1 MKTVSDAFKAAQ
13 AASTSVSLRR
23 VSYKRRYWVEASKS
37 YAWEG
42 SWTVLPSSD
51 IVAVSPVTAKLDTEA
66 VNEYKV
72 SNVTL
77 QLKNADRRWAARNPF
92 GRFAKDSGS
101 PYYGYEPFWT
111 KFKIETGYTVEGVD
125 TYVPLFVG
133 VAVDFQ
139 TDGYSDNCQISVQG
153 LEALLINADAENVST
168 AVADETPSGTVNGT
182 NKDFTTINP
191 GVGVVSIVTV
201 DGFAKT
207 AGTEYTLGQMDDPT
221 LGAKIT
227 FVTAPTTGQVVKVS
241 YRYWKQNKSI
251 ESLVS
256 DLLLEAGIG
265 LGSQSINSVL
275 FPVGINNT
283 LTLTSQADFLA
294 GTVQTKTD
302 LLSSP
307 GDIKINR
314 LASGNGGI
322 IDNFDD
328 GDYTASPA
336 WTTALSVN
344 GGSVGLSV
352 VAGELRFNRS
362 QPVEGSASAY
372 VSTTDAVGAWQFK
385 TRFSGNAPS
394 GFLSRTSMYFFF
406 MSSALNGGAMPT
418 KNIPSDGYMVLLSWD
433 STGNKSLGLIKMTG
447 TTGTDLGSKSF
458 SWSADTNYTIRVTR
472 TSSGVITVY
481 VDGIQQLQATD
492 TTYTTATIAGF
503 ISDYGSTLGSYTCN
517 HYFDDFIFT
526 KKSIDATWES
536 AVVDFGATPTQF
548 GKADIVKTV
557 TGAASVAAYTAGST
571 DGISFDS
578 YSLVSSEGNVASA
591 LKRYMKVKLVLSED
605 SVDNTTATAHSFAL
619 QYKTTTTAV
628 RLAKFTGKTV
638 YDAIQDMGAFSN
650 YEWGFDTS
658 EVFFFRPKET
668 SATVDQALASGTN
681 LSDVSAINEGFD
693 RVFHEVQAEYGTFKI
708 TVSDNGLF
716 PSAPAPRFGKRRFT
730 IGSADILIAND
741 TDVATGIAIQFFEFL
756 SQPRRT
762 LKAKTKMMEW
772 LDLSDTV
779 SVTYRDAPGPWW
791 LGDTDVELGD
801 QANWLH
807 GPEANTIDGF
817 VGKVV
822 GYRHDTENKV
832 SEFDIEE
839 IL

>member
-1 MKTVSDAFKAAQ
+1 MKTVTDAFKAAQ
-13 AASTSVSLRR
+13 AASTSISLRR

-51 IVAVSPVTAKLDTEA
+51 IVSVSPVTAKLDTEA

-153 LEALLINADAENVST
+153 LEAMLINADAEKVST
-168 AVADETPSGTVNGT
+168 AVDDETPSGTVNGT
-182 NKDFTTINP
+182 NKDFTTVNP
-191 GVGVVSIVTV
+191 GVGVVSLVTV

-221 LGAKIT
+221 LGAKVT
-227 FVTAPTTGQVVKVS
+227 FATAPTGGQVVKVS

-294 GTVQTKTD
+294 GSVQTKTD

-336 WTTALSVN
+336 WSVYSPTASF
-344 GGSVGLSV
+344 SV
-352 VAGELRFNRS
+352 VSGSMRIRFLNS
-362 QPVEGSASAY
+362 GGGGFAY
-372 VSTTDAVGAWQFK
+372 TAHSGNVGVWDYK
-385 TRFSGNAPS
+385 VRFSGNLPTGALGAMSINFVFMCSSAYGSGVPQDGYFVRLYKYPS
-394 GFLSRTSMYFFF
+394 GSLNKIFLYKFTGPGAYTLLAGADFTLTAGTTYALRVSRT
-406 MSSALNGGAMPT
+406 
-418 KNIPSDGYMVLLSWD
+418 
-433 STGNKSLGLIKMTG
+433 
-447 TTGTDLGSKSF
+447 
-458 SWSADTNYTIRVTR
+458 
-472 TSSGVITVY
+472 TSGEMAIS
-481 VDGIQQLQATD
+481 VDGVQKILFTD
-492 TTYTTATIAGF
+492 TTYSTASNIF
-503 ISDYGSTLGSYTCN
+503 LWFEYSTESGTYTADAF
-517 HYFDDFIFT
+517 YDDIKFSN
-526 KKSIDATWES
+526 KSVDATWES
-536 AVVDFGATPTQF
+536 AVLDFGATPTQF
-548 GKADIVKTV
+548 GKADITKTV
-557 TGAASVAAYTAGST
+557 TGAATVTAYTAGSA

-619 QYKTTTTAV
+619 QYKTSTTAV

-650 YEWGFDTS
+650 YEWGFDTN
-658 EVFFFRPKET
+658 EVFFFRQKET
-668 SATVDQALASGTN
+668 SAAIDQALTSGTN

-693 RVFHEVQAEYGTFKI
+693 RVFHEVQAEYGAFKV

-716 PSAPAPRFGKRRFT
+716 PAAPAPRFGKRRFT
-730 IGSADILIAND
+730 IGSADILVAND

-791 LGDTDVELGD
+791 LGDTDVDLGD
-801 QANWLH
+801 QTNWLH

-839 IL
+839 II